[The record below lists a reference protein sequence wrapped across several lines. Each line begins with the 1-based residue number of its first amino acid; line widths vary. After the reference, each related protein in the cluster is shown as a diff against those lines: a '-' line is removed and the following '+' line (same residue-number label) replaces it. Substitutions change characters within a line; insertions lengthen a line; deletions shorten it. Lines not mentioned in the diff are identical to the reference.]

1 MALFIRLALT
11 AVLTLAGASVVA
23 QANAPKGEIT
33 GDAWV
38 HTKESLAATVQQ
50 APHAC

>member
-1 MALFIRLALT
+1 MAHFIRLALA